1 MIQEKIE
8 ELYKKKQL
16 RTREDI
22 RGFIL
27 SNWHNFTKND
37 KIKFLQLV
45 EELIQDNQETYQ
57 KYKELEKAYMKRLLN

>member
-1 MIQEKIE
+1 MIQEKID

-27 SNWHNFTKND
+27 SNWHDFTEND

-45 EELIQDNQETYQ
+45 EELIQDNQEAY
-57 KYKELEKAYMKRLLN
+57 KAYKELEKAYIKIRG